1 MRIFFFWNCYSICIV
16 LFSFYR
22 IMRVCFAVVIRVYT
36 KCSYWF
42 NGIRWQLLI
51 YKLKLWCILIL
62 MSVIHFSGWSV
73 FISTY
78 TCEPC
83 LEKNFSYWVF
93 ELFTAVGVFV
103 RRNRREVL
111 TPAHL
116 WHHLNL
122 TKMRPMSQPER
133 CHFFS
138 PTDIGSQFRNWGDVV
153 LYR

>member
-1 MRIFFFWNCYSICIV
+1 
-16 LFSFYR
+16 
-22 IMRVCFAVVIRVYT
+22 MRVCFAVVIRVYT

-51 YKLKLWCILIL
+51 YELKLWCILIL

-83 LEKNFSYWVF
+83 LEKNLSYWVF